1 MATDTLNQ
9 QGHAHGH
16 DHDHGHDE
24 GSVYQLSPHSSQE
37 LTSLLGMSY
46 LGENGY
52 FTLMGEAIY
61 GITAPQEMGP
71 VSLISETGINL
82 TEDLTANVRIKMP
95 VAGPLRESW
104 SVTSGI
110 IWRWDTPADATEGTV
125 KNTAEKADDCDCH
138 SENHA
143 HPHAHPHPNHEE
155 DIPQPAS
162 EPACE
167 SCDKP

>member
-1 MATDTLNQ
+1 MLVPRSILRVQTAGTLPRSQAASPFVSATPKR
-9 QGHAHGH
+9 
-16 DHDHGHDE
+16 
-24 GSVYQLSPHSSQE
+24 SVPSV
-37 LTSLLGMSY
+37 
-46 LGENGY
+46 
-52 FTLMGEAIY
+52 
-61 GITAPQEMGP
+61 PQEMGP

-110 IWRWDTPADATEGTV
+110 IWRWDTPADATEGKA

-155 DIPQPAS
+155 DIQQPAS